1 MRYPICILLFCLIV
15 CATHAQN
22 TAKDSIVNK
31 SLFDTTHKPTLP
43 KQVNLDTLGHNGG
56 TRKIAVIKH
65 ITRDSIITV
74 TTDSTG
80 HRDTLALR
88 KKHDPHK
95 ATMHSLMIPG
105 WGQFYN
111 REYWK
116 IPLVYAA
123 IGIPIGTY
131 IYNNTWYKR
140 TRDAYNIVIN
150 GETQNYN
157 QINPELFYQGQ
168 PLDAS
173 SLQNYRNEF
182 RRDRDLSLLIILFAW
197 GLNIVDATVFGHLKD
212 FDVSTDLSMQV
223 QPSFDPTFKTA
234 NLGFTFNFKKPKHK
248 EIFALR

>member
-1 MRYPICILLFCLIV
+1 MRYPISILLVCFIV
-15 CATHAQN
+15 SAAHAQN
-22 TAKDSIVNK
+22 TPKDSIANK
-31 SLFDTTHKPTLP
+31 SLFDTTHKLTLP
-43 KQVNLDTLGHNGG
+43 KQVNLDTLGHSGG
-56 TRKIAVIKH
+56 VRKAVVIKQ
-65 ITRDSIITV
+65 IKRDSIITI

-80 HRDTLALR
+80 HKDTLALK
-88 KKHDPHK
+88 KKHDPQK

-105 WGQFYN
+105 WGQAYN

-140 TRDAYNIVIN
+140 TRLAYTIVIN

-182 RRDRDLSLLIILFAW
+182 RRDRDYSLLVILFAW

-212 FDVSTDLSMQV
+212 FDVSPDLSMKV
-223 QPSFDPTFKTA
+223 QPSYDPTFKTTS
-234 NLGFTFNFKKPKHK
+234 LGFVFNFKKQHRK
-248 EIFALR
+248 EVFALR